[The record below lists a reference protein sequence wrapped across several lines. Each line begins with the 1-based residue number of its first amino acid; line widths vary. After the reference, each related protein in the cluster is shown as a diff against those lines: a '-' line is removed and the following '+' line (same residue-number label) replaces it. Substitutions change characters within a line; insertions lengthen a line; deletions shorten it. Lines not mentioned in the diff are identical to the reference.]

1 MFRGFLVLIAAIM
14 LALPAGAQTPSQ
26 ADRAEFQRIITEQI
40 AAFRADD
47 GETAY
52 GFAAPT
58 IRRLFPTPDV
68 FMRMVRQGYRPVYR
82 PQSFRFGDAAL
93 DPLGRPAQRVT
104 IVGPDGKT
112 YDALYSMERQPD
124 GSWRIDGCT
133 LLEIPG
139 VDA

>member
-133 LLEIPG
+133 LIEIPG